1 MLLAFTAGGRWAIRS
16 THDAQRMPSVLRS
29 FFVLA
34 YIRTYGHVC
43 TYTYIIYMYI
53 YIYMYMY
60 IGTHIHA
67 SQAQARSRTH
77 IHFSNNCPSEHTTG
91 NQHMA
96 SVRESAVP
104 CIDCAKPFSAPWLL
118 AVTVSS
124 IASHRHVTASRP
136 QGQLCTYTPSLTHLQ
151 LSQQWRLSV
160 YCLGRR

>member
-34 YIRTYGHVC
+34 YVRTDVC

-60 IGTHIHA
+60 IG
-67 SQAQARSRTH
+67 TH

-104 CIDCAKPFSAPWLL
+104 CIGCAKPFSAPWLL

-136 QGQLCTYTPSLTHLQ
+136 QGSYAHTHRV
-151 LSQQWRLSV
+151 SHIFSCRNSGDSV
-160 YCLGRR
+160 FTVWDVVRAG